1 MTALRTYP
9 NTVQSV
15 SKPATLLMLLPESQ
29 AGWCEQ
35 FAQEGYNVVHV
46 FYPAEHTSKAFEA
59 AQTQILSLGADW
71 ALISYG
77 LLPKDA
83 SSLVSRS
90 ALSMADLKACIHFC
104 PASESPKGFL
114 VHDEAKQYIPT
125 TFHLAASQEA
135 LHASLLP
142 FTDARNLGYAV
153 PTRAHLPIHV
163 YAYPLVQPEPPFP
176 FLVLPYVLLTQ
187 SGMKALDGSS
197 GYHARSA
204 TDTSYSRTLQL
215 LKRTLGPH
223 FDLEKLWDQHTYFEF
238 ADRDATKTMATM
250 VPSPYVNH
258 VAAMTG
264 GVGFHDLSRF
274 YKVTP
279 PDTELISV
287 SRTVGSDKVVEEMI
301 FKCTHTTEIQYFL
314 PGVAPTGKPIEIAL
328 VAVVAFRGD
337 KLFFEHI
344 YWDQASLLVQVR
356 HTPLAVLLSDETGQ
370 IGLLDPSNLPVAGIE
385 VARKVMDPFGQPSNT
400 LLAKW
405 KESEGKSARQPE
417 LKRGARA
424 AKGNLAFARNIDCCC
439 SVLASL
445 LPAVFHRK
453 HAHLTGAEAVCPFPA
468 NPLDCA
474 PKRPPINIC
483 PLSARTMVILMP
495 EYNDSKSPADGPAHD
510 PFDQP
515 TGSVARDP
523 FDSYGAAPEYERFTP
538 PAGDAYGAHDAS
550 GSTLAYAEADAG
562 KHYAS
567 ESAEEPQGYGAPPA
581 RGDLEYAEPE
591 EFPGAVEEKT
601 GLAGMFAG
609 GGRYPLQQRIED
621 KKRGIGRQRYPVVV
635 WTLTVAMVAVFIYEL
650 VVQQKAQGTP
660 VSFHPVVN
668 PMLGPSEA
676 ALIEL
681 GARFPPCMKSVVG
694 VPTSTEFACPSDTA
708 NPPDILC
715 SLETICAF
723 GGFHGDTPNQ
733 WFRFITPIF
742 LHAGFVHILLNMLA
756 QLTASAQI
764 EKEMGSGGFLLTY
777 FAAGVFG
784 NVLGA
789 NFALVGAP
797 SLGASGAIFGTVAV
811 TWVDLFA
818 HWKYQYRPVR
828 KLIFMSAELI
838 IGIAMGYIPYV
849 DNFAHLGGFLMGL
862 LVGTT
867 FYPVISTTRRHKGV
881 MWAFR
886 LAALPAAVVLFVV
899 LIRNFYTA
907 DPPAALPDILLHAAA
922 RAWTRCASTN
932 SPPVPYVSP
941 SPRPAACSPPASRA
955 RRSMPATTVIPSH
968 PDHLVPADFAPHPDP
983 ARASPAD
990 TPHPWDPH
998 IRLTP
1003 IAPAPTPAIRPT
1015 PGVPRAHTPA
1025 QLTHNLRALAAA
1037 HAPLPA
1043 LLAHHAHHQHAAL
1056 RSRASFALL
1065 AALALRHGA
1074 TRVAHGVLREMGRAV
1089 GADAR
1094 AWALWVRA
1102 MVRQGRWDAA
1112 WGAVHAILG
1121 DGGWEEPGMPLD
1133 VWLEFLAPPPRLL
1146 QPVSV
1151 APTDHDPDDPTHR
1164 EPRKDTHHQT
1174 PDHTAT
1180 PRRLAL
1186 LAGTPP
1192 ALAPG
1197 RRLPPRAVH
1206 LVVHALLRAHD
1217 APRARALTHAALPA
1231 LPPRA
1236 ALALVHLHIALGHTS
1251 GSALGRHQK
1260 AAREADQLLS
1270 LAGIKPTAETL
1281 FLLLA
1286 PLKHTTRAGTHAR
1299 RAADAFAARWGPG
1312 VESARVRRRIAAFAV
1327 KEGNVKLA
1335 EAELGKE
1342 AAARWRAGT
1351 YAVQEDVLGGAWGD
1365 VERGVYP
1372 HKGLERKRWLTVE
1385 RGVERRKEK
1394 AKARREEGSH

>member
-1 MTALRTYP
+1 
-9 NTVQSV
+9 
-15 SKPATLLMLLPESQ
+15 
-29 AGWCEQ
+29 
-35 FAQEGYNVVHV
+35 
-46 FYPAEHTSKAFEA
+46 
-59 AQTQILSLGADW
+59 
-71 ALISYG
+71 
-77 LLPKDA
+77 
-83 SSLVSRS
+83 
-90 ALSMADLKACIHFC
+90 
-104 PASESPKGFL
+104 
-114 VHDEAKQYIPT
+114 
-125 TFHLAASQEA
+125 
-135 LHASLLP
+135 
-142 FTDARNLGYAV
+142 
-153 PTRAHLPIHV
+153 
-163 YAYPLVQPEPPFP
+163 
-176 FLVLPYVLLTQ
+176 
-187 SGMKALDGSS
+187 
-197 GYHARSA
+197 
-204 TDTSYSRTLQL
+204 
-215 LKRTLGPH
+215 
-223 FDLEKLWDQHTYFEF
+223 
-238 ADRDATKTMATM
+238 
-250 VPSPYVNH
+250 
-258 VAAMTG
+258 
-264 GVGFHDLSRF
+264 
-274 YKVTP
+274 
-279 PDTELISV
+279 
-287 SRTVGSDKVVEEMI
+287 
-301 FKCTHTTEIQYFL
+301 
-314 PGVAPTGKPIEIAL
+314 
-328 VAVVAFRGD
+328 
-337 KLFFEHI
+337 
-344 YWDQASLLVQVR
+344 
-356 HTPLAVLLSDETGQ
+356 
-370 IGLLDPSNLPVAGIE
+370 
-385 VARKVMDPFGQPSNT
+385 
-400 LLAKW
+400 
-405 KESEGKSARQPE
+405 
-417 LKRGARA
+417 
-424 AKGNLAFARNIDCCC
+424 
-439 SVLASL
+439 
-445 LPAVFHRK
+445 
-453 HAHLTGAEAVCPFPA
+453 
-468 NPLDCA
+468 
-474 PKRPPINIC
+474 
-483 PLSARTMVILMP
+483 MVILMP
-495 EYNDSKSPADGPAHD
+495 EYNDSKTPPDGPAHD

-538 PAGDAYGAHDAS
+538 PAGDAYGPHDAS
-550 GSTLAYAEADAG
+550 GSTLAHTEADAG

-591 EFPGAVEEKT
+591 EFPGAVEEKK

-828 KLIFMSAELI
+828 KLVFMSAELT

-907 DPPAALPDILLHAAA
+907 DP
-922 RAWTRCASTN
+922 
-932 SPPVPYVSP
+932 Y
-941 SPRPAACSPPASRA
+941 AACPGCRYLSCFPTSSNNHCQGRA
-955 RRSMPATTVIPSH
+955 RRPMPATTVIPAH
-968 PDHLVPADFAPHPDP
+968 PDHLAPTDPAPDP
-983 ARASPAD
+983 ARASRAD

-1003 IAPAPTPAIRPT
+1003 ISAGSPTPRPAPA
-1015 PGVPRAHTPA
+1015 VPRAHTPA

-1065 AALALRHGA
+1065 AVLALRHGA

-1112 WGAVHAILG
+1112 WAGVHASLR
-1121 DGGWEEPGMPLD
+1121 DGGWEEPGMPLN

-1146 QPVSV
+1146 QPVPV

-1164 EPRKDTHHQT
+1164 EPRKDPRPRT
-1174 PDHTAT
+1174 PDHAGAT

-1186 LAGTPP
+1186 LAATPP

-1197 RRLPPRAVH
+1197 RLLPPRAVH

-1217 APRARALTHAALPA
+1217 APRARALTAAALPA

-1236 ALALVHLHIALGHTS
+1236 ALGLVHLHIALGHTS

-1260 AAREADQLLS
+1260 AAREADAFLS
-1270 LAGIKPTAETL
+1270 QAGIEPTAETL

-1351 YAVQEDVLGGAWGD
+1351 YAVQEDVLGGARE

-1394 AKARREEGSH
+1394 AKRREEGSH